1 MTEFFFTTSEC
12 CLLLIIANGLNSS
25 IVNSSF
31 LSFFAMRLI
40 LVPVPYGID
49 LQNSHP
55 IDDFSWLHHIP
66 ILQFN

>member
-1 MTEFFFTTSEC
+1 MQ
-12 CLLLIIANGLNSS
+12 
-25 IVNSSF
+25 
-31 LSFFAMRLI
+31 LI

-55 IDDFSWLHHIP
+55 IDDDFSWLHHIP